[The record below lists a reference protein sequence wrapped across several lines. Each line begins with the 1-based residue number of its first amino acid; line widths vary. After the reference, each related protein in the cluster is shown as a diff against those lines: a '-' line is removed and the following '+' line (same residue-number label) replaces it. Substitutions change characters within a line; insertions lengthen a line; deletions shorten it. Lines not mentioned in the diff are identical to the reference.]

1 MRTDDVAAAFS
12 GERLR
17 LARFRSC
24 LTVRELAE
32 RVEVS
37 HAAISQYETGRSRPT
52 AGVVARL
59 SMATGVSSGFF
70 VSFGRRSISAG
81 GLDGTHFRS
90 LRATTKQSRASAW
103 AWSESVLDLAYA
115 LERHVRLPEPR
126 VPLLGVGRDVDV
138 TELEDAARQVRAEWR
153 LPDGPVGHLVRHLE
167 ARGVIVAR
175 LRVADRGLDDR
186 GIDAFS
192 HSLGPRQV
200 VVLGTE
206 KGDAARSRFNAAH
219 ELGHLVCHPDADP
232 GSQQE
237 QQAHAFAAEFL
248 MPRAHMLQRFPRRFD
263 LGAYG
268 RLKQEWGV
276 SIGAL
281 LYRARTLGVISD
293 AAHRRAVMLMN
304 RDYGRR
310 DEPYPLL
317 RTERPALLAK
327 ACEVAGQSGIS
338 MTDIADEAG
347 LPLSDVLM
355 IVGQPDPRPQVRI
368 E

>member
-1 MRTDDVAAAFS
+1 MRTEEVAAAFS

-17 LARFRSC
+17 LARFRSR
-24 LTVRELAE
+24 LTVRELAS

-52 AGVVARL
+52 GGVIARL
-59 SMATGVSSGFF
+59 AMATGVSAAFF
-70 VSFGRRSISAG
+70 VPFGRRSISPG
-81 GLDGTHFRS
+81 GLDGAHFRS
-90 LRATTKQSRASAW
+90 LRATTKQSRAAAW

-115 LERHVRLPEPR
+115 LERHVRLPEQR
-126 VPLLGVGRDVDV
+126 VPSLGVDRDVDV
-138 TELEDAARQVRAEWR
+138 SELEDVARQVRAEWR
-153 LPDGPVGHLVRHLE
+153 LPDGPVGNLVRHLE

-175 LRVADRGLDDR
+175 LGVADRGVDDR

-192 HSLGPRQV
+192 HSLGPRHV

-206 KGDAARSRFNAAH
+206 KSDTARSRFNAAH

-232 GSQQE
+232 GSRQE

-248 MPRAHMLQRFPRRFD
+248 MPRAHMLHRLPRRFD

-276 SIGAL
+276 SIAAL
-281 LYRARTLGVISD
+281 LYRARTLGVISES
-293 AAHRRAVMLMN
+293 AHRRAVMLMN
-304 RDYGRR
+304 REYGRR

-317 RTERPALLAK
+317 LPERPALLAT
-327 ACEVAGQSGIS
+327 ACEVAVRSGIS

-347 LPLSDVLM
+347 LPLSDVLS
-355 IVGQPDPRPQVRI
+355 IVGQPEPRPQIQI